1 MEGNWYFRS
10 FFFFFLLKILDE
22 YDGKYLSSK
31 KKGLFLLLCTELLQ
45 FCGSGGGRID
55 MSAALYSKSET
66 VDERWMYFLDLKNE
80 ASVEMTHG
88 DFLKGCPLKS
98 LIV

>member
-1 MEGNWYFRS
+1 MRFQPPHTKRNGGKLIFQKL
-10 FFFFFLLKILDE
+10 FFFFLLKILDE
-22 YDGKYLSSK
+22 YDGKYLK

-66 VDERWMYFLDLKNE
+66 VDER
-80 ASVEMTHG
+80 
-88 DFLKGCPLKS
+88 
-98 LIV
+98 